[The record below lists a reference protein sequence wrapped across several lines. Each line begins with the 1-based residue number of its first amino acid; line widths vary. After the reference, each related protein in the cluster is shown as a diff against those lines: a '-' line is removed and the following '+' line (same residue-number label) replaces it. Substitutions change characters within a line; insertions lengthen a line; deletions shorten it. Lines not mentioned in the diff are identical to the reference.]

1 MIEIKKGEHVGLIGT
16 TGSGKTYYFRHV
28 FEPATTR
35 LVVID
40 TEERQ
45 FNDLPVLKGDPFK
58 IVKKLPDDRNF
69 RLRWIPAVSQETDDM
84 ESFAQSLIYFGND
97 LQIYVDELTDFST
110 ATSMKPWLKSLF
122 RKARKRKI
130 SIYWGSQR
138 PAGVNKWAWDNSQH
152 KLLFYVREYD
162 RKVLDKYYSGISD
175 QLAEIEW
182 GSYQSIYLDPSGQP
196 HLMER
201 AK

>member
-1 MIEIKKGEHVGLIGT
+1 MNLDKCFPLPLQ
-16 TGSGKTYYFRHV
+16 FFPDV
-28 FEPATTR
+28 FEHCR
-35 LVVID
+35 VFLHHRHDHCHYSLCVNIH
-40 TEERQ
+40 R
-45 FNDLPVLKGDPFK
+45 FLFF
-58 IVKKLPDDRNF
+58 ICH
-69 RLRWIPAVSQETDDM
+69 
-84 ESFAQSLIYFGND
+84 FAQSLTYFGYD
-97 LQIYVDELTDFST
+97 LQIYIDELTDFST

-152 KLLFYVREYD
+152 KLLFYIREYD
-162 RKVLDKYYSGISD
+162 RKVLDKYYKGISD
-175 QLAEIEW
+175 QLAQVEW
-182 GSYQSIYLDPSGQP
+182 GSYQSIYLDPAGQP

>member
-28 FEPATTR
+28 FEPETNR
-35 LVVID
+35 LIVID

-45 FNDLPVLKGDPFK
+45 FNDLSVLKGDPFK
-58 IVKKLPDDRNF
+58 IVKKLPDDKNF
-69 RLRWIPAVSQETDDM
+69 RLRWTPTVSQEVDDM
-84 ESFAQSLIYFGND
+84 EAFAQSLIYFGYD
-97 LQIYVDELTDFST
+97 LQIYIDELTDFST

-162 RKVLDKYYSGISD
+162 RKVLDKYYKGISD
-175 QLAEIEW
+175 QLAQVEW
-182 GSYQSIYLDPSGQP
+182 GSYQSIYLDPAGQP